1 MRRLTYVLTVAALT
15 ATLVAVPAVF
25 LGGETKK
32 QPATPGP
39 RSSRPVAAE
48 IATATDVEQTVS
60 ALQTHLRA
68 QPRDVR
74 GWASLVIGYVG
85 QARITGDPT
94 FYPKAQQAL
103 DRAQRLNGS
112 DDLVLAAAG
121 VLAAARHDFAAALR
135 WADRSLAAN
144 PYGAQA
150 HLARVDA
157 LVELGRY
164 KEAAAAAR
172 RADAVRPGLPSFAR
186 LAYLAELRGDLRTA
200 SRLMGR
206 ALGSARR
213 PSDVAVARLRLGDL
227 ARRSGDLNAA
237 AAHYDAALAAVPGFV
252 PALVGRARVAL
263 ARDDVA
269 AAVPALQQAA
279 RQMPLPEHVRLLGET
294 YESLGRRGEA
304 QEQYAVARTALA
316 LAGTQGVGTDLEAA
330 LFQADHGDRVA
341 ALVTARR
348 EWARRQSVQ
357 AADALAWALHVNGR
371 SREALRYA
379 DAALRLG
386 TRDGGFLLHRGMIL
400 RSLGQRSAAR
410 RDLAAA
416 LAVAGDLSPVQ
427 RFQAWAALNA
437 LGGQP

>member
-1 MRRLTYVLTVAALT
+1 
-15 ATLVAVPAVF
+15 
-25 LGGETKK
+25 
-32 QPATPGP
+32 
-39 RSSRPVAAE
+39 
-48 IATATDVEQTVS
+48 
-60 ALQTHLRA
+60 
-68 QPRDVR
+68 
-74 GWASLVIGYVG
+74 
-85 QARITGDPT
+85 
-94 FYPKAQQAL
+94 
-103 DRAQRLNGS
+103 
-112 DDLVLAAAG
+112 
-121 VLAAARHDFAAALR
+121 
-135 WADRSLAAN
+135 
-144 PYGAQA
+144 
-150 HLARVDA
+150 
-157 LVELGRY
+157 LGRY

-279 RQMPLPEHVRLLGET
+279 RQMPLPEYVRLLGES
-294 YESLGRRGEA
+294 YESLGGRGEA